1 MNYIKG
7 LFLSILLISVPAFA
21 EVETTSSIRGTVN
34 VAGATVEITNQS
46 TGQTKSVTAG
56 TTGNFSASFLKV
68 GGPYSVSA
76 SAPGYARES
85 VDGLFLVLNESTNIS
100 ITLVSTADVEEVVTT
115 ASRAG
120 SIKVGTGT
128 LLDRTAMDGVPTINR
143 SVADFA
149 KLDPRVSI
157 NTGSSRNAEI
167 SVMGANN
174 RYNDFSIDGV
184 SFNDPFGL
192 NANGFGSMR
201 NPISLDFVDQISV
214 DVTPFDVSRGNN
226 TGGSI
231 AVVTK
236 SGTNEFK
243 GTYYTTD
250 RDESNIGDY
259 NGLDF
264 ATFSEEITSV
274 TLSGPIIQDKLFF
287 FVGYEEL
294 EASSPVL
301 YGTKGS
307 GAPNEAETVT
317 AAIGQQIKDIA
328 MNTYGYDPGALD
340 NVSFPETHEEYTV
353 KIDYYINDFHR
364 AVLNVSHSEDY
375 FPRKYNRGNTVFSN
389 NYYAKPPEIDRQ
401 SITLFSDWSDRL
413 RTKIKYTS
421 YEMYEDDA
429 SIGDPF
435 FPEARIRVGGDQV
448 YLGGDRYRG
457 ANLINTTSDYFTFK
471 LDYDL
476 GDHIITAGVET
487 EEADIYNLF
496 IARYN
501 GEIHFDSIDDFAN
514 GTWSYLRFHT
524 PISGNANVSDAAAA
538 FEVEKTTMYLQDKWY
553 VNDDL
558 TIIYGVRYDQRETP
572 TEARLNPNFLAR
584 NGVPNNSKFDFDL
597 VQPRFS
603 FNMNVTDEVSGMF
616 DGMFDYVVDA
626 TLRGGHGL
634 FMGRIPNVW
643 YGNQYS
649 RSGGA
654 TDYNRFRSFSDT
666 IGTMPA
672 AAVAD
677 PRFFWLGPTSNYQVR
692 GAYFGD
698 AQGTDPDFEAPSSWR
713 SNLALD
719 LVTANGY
726 EITFEYNLD
735 DVNEGVFYKDLGLE
749 RTGQLADGRG
759 VYDTSGDYWLT
770 NASGGGAEAFTWSV
784 TKDFNGLKALLAYS
798 TVDAEDIYPLTSTQA
813 ESSYGYTQRFDGEN
827 LSPRPSSFMI
837 DEKWIFSLDYTA
849 KLIGENDTRFSLVY
863 ISKSGENFSVTY
875 DSGRN
880 SVGGAS
886 YGGYDLAYIP
896 TGAADPKVNFA
907 SAGVAASVMEHINNT
922 GLRNYKGTY
931 APRNAFQGPDYRR
944 VDLRIT
950 QDINVWNDHKLIV
963 YLDVLNLLNLL
974 DDDKGIVEEY
984 SYNNSRQ
991 ILVNGVDAQG
1001 RVNITGVDPDDS
1013 LSVVNFNGQSVWQV
1027 NLGFKY
1033 SF

>member
-1 MNYIKG
+1 MNYVKV
-7 LFLSILLISVPAFA
+7 LFLSSFLIAFPVFS

-46 TGQTKSVTAG
+46 TGQSKSVSAG
-56 TTGNFSASFLKV
+56 STGGFSASFLKV

-76 SAPGYARES
+76 SAPGYATES
-85 VDGLFLVLNESTNIS
+85 VDGLFLVLNETTNIA
-100 ITLVSTADVEEVVTT
+100 ITLTSSEDIEEVVTVG
-115 ASRAG
+115 SKAG
-120 SIKVGTGT
+120 TIKVGTGT
-128 LLDRTAMDGVPTINR
+128 SLDRFAMDGVPTINR

-201 NPISLDFVDQISV
+201 NPVSLDFVDQISI

-236 SGTNEFK
+236 SGTNDFK
-243 GTYYTTD
+243 GSYYVTK
-250 RDESNIGDY
+250 RDQDNIGEF
-259 NGLDF
+259 NGKSF
-264 ATFSEEITSV
+264 ATFQEDITSFV
-274 TLSGPIIQDKLFF
+274 LSGPIIKDKLFF

-317 AAIGQQIKDIA
+317 AAIGNQIRDIA
-328 MNTYGYDPGALD
+328 INTYGYDPGQLD
-340 NVSFPETHEEYTV
+340 GVSFPETHEEYTV
-353 KIDYYINDFHR
+353 KLDWYINDSHR
-364 AVLNVSHSEDY
+364 AVLNVSHSEDL

-389 NYYAKPPEIDRQ
+389 NYYAKPPEIDRE
-401 SITLFSDWSDRL
+401 SFTLFSDWNDRL
-413 RTKIKYTS
+413 RTKIKFTS

-429 SIGDPF
+429 SIGDGF

-457 ANLINTTSDYFTFK
+457 ANLINTTSDFFTFK

-476 GDHIITAGVET
+476 GDHIITAGIET
-487 EEADIYNLF
+487 EDADIYNLF

-514 GTWSYLRFHT
+514 GAWSYLRFHT

-538 FEVEKTTMYLQDKWY
+538 FEVEKKTMYLQDKWY

-558 TIIYGVRYDQRETP
+558 TFIYGIRYDERKTP

-584 NGVPNNSKFDFDL
+584 NGVPNNAKFDFDL

-603 FNMNVTDEVSGMF
+603 FNMDVTDEFSSMF
-616 DGMFDYVVDA
+616 GFVDA
-626 TLRGGHGL
+626 TIRGGHGL
-634 FMGRIPNVW
+634 FMGRVPNVW

-654 TDYNRFRSFSDT
+654 TDYNRFRSYSSV
-666 IGTMPA
+666 IGNMPA
-672 AAVAD
+672 ASVAD
-677 PRFFWLGPTSNYQVR
+677 PRFFWLGPTSNYKVR

-698 AQGTDPDFEAPSSWR
+698 AQGTDPNFEAPSSWR
-713 SNLALD
+713 TNIALD
-719 LVTANGY
+719 FVTQNGY
-726 EITFEYNLD
+726 EVTLEYNQD
-735 DVNEGVFYKDLGLE
+735 EVEEGVFYKDLTLT
-749 RTGQLADGRG
+749 RTGTLADGRG
-759 VYDTSGDYWLT
+759 TYDGDGDYWLT
-770 NASGGGAEAFTWSV
+770 NATGGGADAFTWSV
-784 TKDFNGLKALLAYS
+784 NKDFNGLKAMLAFS
-798 TVDAEDIYPLTSTQA
+798 TVDASDIYPLTSTQA

-837 DEKWIFSLDYTA
+837 DEKWIFSLDYSA
-849 KLIGENDTRFSLVY
+849 QIFGSNDTRFSFVY
-863 ISKSGENFSVTY
+863 INKSGERYSVTY
-875 DSGRN
+875 DTGYN

-896 TGAADPKVNFA
+896 TGADDPNVNFA
-907 SAGVAASVMEHINNT
+907 SATVAQSVMRHINNSA
-922 GLRNYKGTY
+922 LQNHKGTY
-931 APRNAFQGPDYRR
+931 APRNAFEGPGYERM
-944 VDLRIT
+944 DLRIT
-950 QDINVWNDHKLIV
+950 QDINVWNDHKLII
-963 YLDVLNLLNLL
+963 YLDVLNLHNLL
-974 DDDKGIVEEY
+974 SDKKGIVKEF
-984 SYNNSRQ
+984 SFNNSRQ
-991 ILVNGVDAQG
+991 IMVNGVDSNG

-1013 LSVVNFNGQSVWQV
+1013 LQVLNFDGQSVWQV

>member
-1 MNYIKG
+1 MNYLKG
-7 LFLSILLISVPAFA
+7 LFLSILLISVPVFS

-34 VAGATVEITNQS
+34 VAGATVSITNES
-46 TGQTKSVTAG
+46 TGQSKSVTSGSSG
-56 TTGNFSASFLKV
+56 TFSASFLKV

-76 SAPGYARES
+76 SAPGYSTES
-85 VDGLFLVLNESTNIS
+85 VDGLFLILNETTSVS
-100 ITLVSTADVEEVVTT
+100 ITLASADDLEEVVTV
-115 ASRAG
+115 ASKAG
-120 SIKVGTGT
+120 SIKIGTGT
-128 LLDRTAMDGVPTINR
+128 ALDRAAMDGVPTINR
-143 SVADFA
+143 SVGDFA

-157 NTGSSRNAEI
+157 NTGSSRNVEI

-201 NPISLDFVDQISV
+201 NPVSLDFVDQISI

-236 SGTNEFK
+236 SGTNDFK
-243 GTYYTTD
+243 GSYYVTS
-250 RDESNIGDY
+250 RDQDNIGDY
-259 NGLDF
+259 NGQDF
-264 ATFSEEITSV
+264 ATFKEDIESFV
-274 TLSGPIIQDKLFF
+274 FSGPIIKDKLFF
-287 FVGYEEL
+287 FIGYEEL

-301 YGTKGS
+301 YGTLGS

-317 AAIGQQIKDIA
+317 AAIGNQIRDIA
-328 MNTYGYDPGALD
+328 INTYGYDPGQLD

-353 KIDYYINDFHR
+353 KLDWYINDAHR

-389 NYYAKPPEIDRQ
+389 NYYAKPPEIDRE
-401 SITLFSDWSDRL
+401 SFTLFSDWTDRL
-413 RTKIKYTS
+413 RTKIKFTS

-429 SIGDPF
+429 SIGDGF
-435 FPEARIRVGGDQV
+435 FPEARISVGGDSV

-457 ANLINTTSDYFTFK
+457 ANLINTTSDFFSFK

-476 GDHIITAGVET
+476 GDHIITAGIET

-501 GEIHFDSIDDFAN
+501 GEIHFDSIDDFAS
-514 GTWSYLRFHT
+514 GSWSYLRFHT

-558 TIIYGVRYDQRETP
+558 TVIYGVRYDQRETP

-584 NGVPNNSKFDFDL
+584 NGVPNNARFDFDL

-603 FNMNVTDEVSGMF
+603 FNMNVTDELSNMF
-616 DGMFDYVVDA
+616 GSVVDA

-634 FMGRIPNVW
+634 FLGRIPNVW
-643 YGNQYS
+643 FGNQYS

-654 TDYNRFRSFSDT
+654 TDYNRFRSYSSV
-666 IGTMPA
+666 IGNMPA

-698 AQGTDPDFEAPSSWR
+698 AQGTDPNFEAPSSWR
-713 SNLALD
+713 SNIALD
-719 LVTANGY
+719 FITKNGY
-726 EITFEYNLD
+726 EVTLEYNKD
-735 DVNEGVFYKDLGLE
+735 DVEEGVFYRDLTLT

-759 VYDTSGDYWLT
+759 TYEGDGDYWLT
-770 NASGGGAEAFTWSV
+770 NASGGGADAFTWSV
-784 TKDFNGLKALLAYS
+784 NKDFNGLKAMLAFS
-798 TVDAEDIYPLTSTQA
+798 TVDAKDIYPLTSTQA

-827 LSPRPSSFMI
+827 LSPRPSSYMI

-849 KLIGENDTRFSLVY
+849 QIFGTNDTRFSFVY
-863 ISKSGENFSVTY
+863 IDKSGENYSVTY
-875 DSGRN
+875 DTGYN

-896 TGAADPKVNFA
+896 VTASDPNVNFA
-907 SAGVAASVMEHINNT
+907 SAAVAQSVMAHINST
-922 GLRNYKGTY
+922 GLQKYKGTY
-931 APRNAFQGPDYRR
+931 APRNAFQGPDYQRM
-944 VDLRIT
+944 DLRIT
-950 QDINVWNDHKLIV
+950 QDINLWNDHKFIV
-963 YLDVLNLLNLL
+963 YLDILNLHNLL
-974 DDDKGIVEEY
+974 SDKHGVVKEY
-984 SYNNSRQ
+984 AFNNSRQ
-991 ILVNGVDAQG
+991 ILVNGVDANG

-1013 LSVVNFNGQSVWQV
+1013 LQVLNFDGQSVWQV

>member
-1 MNYIKG
+1 MNYIKV
-7 LFLSILLISVPAFA
+7 LFLSSFLIAFPVFS

-46 TGQTKSVTAG
+46 TGQSKLVSAG
-56 TTGNFSASFLKV
+56 STGGFSASFLKV

-76 SAPGYARES
+76 SAPGYASES
-85 VDGLFLVLNESTNIS
+85 VDGLFLVLNETTNIT
-100 ITLVSTADVEEVVTT
+100 ITLFSSEDLEEVVTIG
-115 ASRAG
+115 SKAG
-120 SIKVGTGT
+120 TIKVGTGT
-128 LLDRTAMDGVPTINR
+128 SLDRFAMDGVPTINR

-201 NPISLDFVDQISV
+201 NPVSLDFVDQISI

-236 SGTNEFK
+236 SGTNDFK
-243 GTYYTTD
+243 GSYYVTK
-250 RDESNIGDY
+250 RDQDNIGEF
-259 NGLDF
+259 NGKSF
-264 ATFSEEITSV
+264 ATFQEDITSFV
-274 TLSGPIIQDKLFF
+274 VSGPIIKDKLFF

-301 YGTKGS
+301 FGTKGS

-317 AAIGQQIKDIA
+317 AAIGNQIRDIA
-328 MNTYGYDPGALD
+328 INTYGYDPGQLD
-340 NVSFPETHEEYTV
+340 GVSFPETHEEYTV
-353 KIDYYINDFHR
+353 KLDWYINDSHR
-364 AVLNVSHSEDY
+364 AVVNVSHSEDY

-389 NYYAKPPEIDRQ
+389 NYYAKPPEIDRE
-401 SITLFSDWSDRL
+401 SVTLFSDWNDRL
-413 RTKIKYTS
+413 RTKIKFTS

-429 SIGDPF
+429 SIGDGF

-457 ANLINTTSDYFTFK
+457 ANLINTTSDFFTFK

-476 GDHIITAGVET
+476 GDHIITAGIET
-487 EEADIYNLF
+487 EDADIYNLF

-501 GEIHFDSIDDFAN
+501 GEIHFNSIDDFAN
-514 GTWSYLRFHT
+514 GAWSYLRFHT

-538 FEVEKTTMYLQDKWY
+538 FEVEKKTMYLQDKWY

-558 TIIYGVRYDQRETP
+558 TFIYGVRYDERKTP

-584 NGVPNNSKFDFDL
+584 NGVPNNAKFDFDL

-603 FNMNVTDEVSGMF
+603 FNMDVTDEFSSMF
-616 DGMFDYVVDA
+616 GFVDA
-626 TLRGGHGL
+626 TIRGGHGL
-634 FMGRIPNVW
+634 FMGRVPNVW

-654 TDYNRFRSFSDT
+654 TDYNRFRSYSSV
-666 IGTMPA
+666 IGNMPA
-672 AAVAD
+672 ANVAD
-677 PRFFWLGPTSNYQVR
+677 PRFFWLGPTSNYNVR

-698 AQGTDPDFEAPSSWR
+698 AQGTDPNFEAPSSWR
-713 SNLALD
+713 TNIALD
-719 LVTANGY
+719 FITKNGY
-726 EITFEYNLD
+726 EVTLEYNQD
-735 DVNEGVFYKDLGLE
+735 EVEEGVFYKDLTLT
-749 RTGQLADGRG
+749 RTGTLADGRG
-759 VYDTSGDYWLT
+759 TYDGDGDYWLT
-770 NASGGGAEAFTWSV
+770 NATGGGADAFTWSV
-784 TKDFNGLKALLAYS
+784 NKDFNGLKAMLAYS
-798 TVDAEDIYPLTSTQA
+798 TVDATDIYPLTSTQA

-837 DEKWIFSLDYTA
+837 DEKWIFSLDYSA
-849 KLIGENDTRFSLVY
+849 QIFGSNDTRFSFVY
-863 ISKSGENFSVTY
+863 INKSGERYSVTY
-875 DSGRN
+875 DTGYN

-896 TGAADPKVNFA
+896 TGADDPNVNFA
-907 SAGVAASVMEHINNT
+907 SATVAQSVMRHINNT
-922 GLRNYKGTY
+922 ALQNHKGTY
-931 APRNAFQGPDYRR
+931 APRNAFEGPGYERM
-944 VDLRIT
+944 DLRIT
-950 QDINVWNDHKLIV
+950 QDINVWNDHKLII
-963 YLDVLNLLNLL
+963 YLDVLNLHNLL
-974 DDDKGIVEEY
+974 NDKKGIVKEF

-991 ILVNGVDAQG
+991 IMVNGVDSNG

-1013 LSVVNFNGQSVWQV
+1013 LQVLNFDGQSVWQV